1 MKLGRKISLVAA
13 AVLAT
18 ATIGTVTAATPAVAA
33 GGTGRIQQIGPCG
46 DILDMR
52 VRVVGDP
59 ITLTITI
66 PSNDPAEVWSLSATQ
81 QDYGALTGGR
91 LGSPVTLSPGGVLP
105 ALAFNAAEGG
115 FTTTA
120 DFDNADNLTHGFS
133 YVATRTSPTLLT
145 CSNQGF
151 WTNPAGADGGPVA
164 QNPAARPDAAPL
176 FANESEADVG
186 TNDAL
191 VLMDQE
197 MLATGLGIPATNR
210 FTVTVNGVA
219 RTSTLVQIFND
230 DPPNQAVL
238 DVTFSGLPI
247 AAGDTVTFRYAKPVG
262 NAGAQ
267 LQDLEALKT
276 ASFGPIPITVV

>member
-1 MKLGRKISLVAA
+1 MKLRKIGLMMAA
-13 AVLAT
+13 TLAV
-18 ATIGTVTAATPAVAA
+18 ATIGTVTAATPALAA
-33 GGTGRIQQIGPCG
+33 GGTGRLLIYGNCG
-46 DILDMR
+46 DILR
-52 VRVVGDP
+52 LQVRVVGGP
-59 ITLTITI
+59 RIVTITI
-66 PSNDPAEVWSLSATQ
+66 PSTDPAEVWSLTATQ
-81 QDYGALTGGR
+81 QEYGAVTGGR
-91 LGSPVTLSPGGVLP
+91 LGSPINLVPTPLP
-105 ALAFNAAEGG
+105 PLGFLPAEGG
-115 FTTTA
+115 FSTTA
-120 DFDNADNLTHGFS
+120 NFYIPDNLTQGFS
-133 YVATRTSPTLLT
+133 YVATRTSPTPLT
-145 CSNQGF
+145 CTNQGF
-151 WTNPAGADGGPVA
+151 WTNPPGADGGPAA
-164 QNPAARPDAAPL
+164 QNPAARPDTAPA

-197 MLATGLGIPATNR
+197 MLATGLGIPAANR
-210 FTVTVNGVA
+210 FAVTVNGVA
-219 RTSTLVQIFND
+219 RTSTVVQIFND